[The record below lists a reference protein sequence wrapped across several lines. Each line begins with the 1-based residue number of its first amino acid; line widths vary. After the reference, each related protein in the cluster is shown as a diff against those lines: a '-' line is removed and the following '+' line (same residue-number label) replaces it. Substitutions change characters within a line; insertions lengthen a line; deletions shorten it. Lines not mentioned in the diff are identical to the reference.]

1 MVPSYFEKLRHAG
14 RTGHNN
20 APPSF
25 HQTQY
30 VQQRWR
36 PFTEHLTTPPGFTDI
51 CAMSRAIPTGSVQV
65 YGQFALTWRAV
76 EVCVSVVLARERIP
90 GTFRRRS
97 SHEMS
102 LFWVMSPDGAS
113 DHFVV
118 LSATYTNEVR
128 PSERFSMGGYT
139 AKPKGTVLLKQAE
152 DIELGVLCDKHD
164 WFERIEWFF
173 RDELEAIAA
182 HHRRALQQA
191 EAALYFMDRQI
202 AA

>member
-1 MVPSYFEKLRHAG
+1 MVPSYFEKLRQAG
-14 RTGHNN
+14 RTAHNN

-25 HQTQY
+25 HETPY
-30 VQQRWR
+30 MQQRWR
-36 PFTEHLTTPPGFTDI
+36 PFTAHLTTPPEFADMR
-51 CAMSRAIPTGSVQV
+51 AMSRAIQTGSVKV

-76 EVCVSVVLARERIP
+76 EVCGSVALAGEHIP
-90 GTFRRRS
+90 GTFRRWS

-118 LSATYTNEVR
+118 LCGTYANEVR
-128 PSERFSMGGYT
+128 PSERFSMDGYT
-139 AKPKGTVLLKQAE
+139 AKPNGTVLLKQAE

-173 RDELEAIAA
+173 RNELEAIAA
-182 HHRRALQQA
+182 HHRRALQQT
-191 EAALYFMDRQI
+191 EAALHFMDRQI
-202 AA
+202 AT